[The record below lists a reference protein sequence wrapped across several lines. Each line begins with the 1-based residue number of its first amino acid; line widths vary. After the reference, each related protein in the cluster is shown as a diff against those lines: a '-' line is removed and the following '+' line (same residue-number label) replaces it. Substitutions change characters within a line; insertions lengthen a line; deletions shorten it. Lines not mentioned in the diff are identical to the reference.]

1 MEHVPASELVTPP
14 ASINMRA
21 AGYVID
27 VIPSVLMAVAV
38 GWIPIFGAMIAGVL
52 LGTYWLFKDVAGASL
67 GKLIL
72 GTRVTKS
79 DGTRAGIARR
89 LARNMPLAFGPSL
102 FLIPIVG
109 YGVAPVVSFVLFV
122 TEIFVVAFTGQR
134 IGDRLAGTTV
144 MPRDR

>member
-1 MEHVPASELVTPP
+1 MEHVPSSAVVTPL
-14 ASINMRA
+14 ASVNIRA

-27 VIPSVLMAVAV
+27 VVPAVLMAVAV

-72 GTRVTKS
+72 GTRVTRS

-89 LARNMPLAFGPSL
+89 LARNVPLAFGPSL
-102 FLIPIVG
+102 LLIPFIG
-109 YGVAPVVSFVLFV
+109 YGLGPFASFLLFV
-122 TEIFVVAFTGQR
+122 TEIFVLAFTGQR

-144 MPRDR
+144 MPMAR